1 MQGTPAFRFF
11 SKRTQFMAQIL
22 VISSINGEIILTEFH
37 FTNIDDTVGSVNNHI
52 YLRTIFLF
60 LLFQGLASV
69 CTPLIPSA
77 CLICG
82 R

>member
-1 MQGTPAFRFF
+1 
-11 SKRTQFMAQIL
+11 MAQIL

-60 LLFQGLASV
+60 SAFPGTRLCLHSTNTECLLDLWQMIIAKRFEVTALK
-69 CTPLIPSA
+69 
-77 CLICG
+77 